1 MNTRTKEWIKRYIP
15 AEIVSL
21 IVTIATIFI
30 LYAKTHSRIATAL
43 AGTWLGSLAYFGYIL
58 ISDIIFAHRQVY
70 QHGGHYTFTTFLK
83 NIRALLAE
91 FGLAELVDSLLI
103 RPALMYYLPILTGSM
118 MGGSMLAKFAA
129 DITFYI
135 PAIISY
141 ELSKSRF
148 RKFH

>member
-1 MNTRTKEWIKRYIP
+1 
-15 AEIVSL
+15 
-21 IVTIATIFI
+21 
-30 LYAKTHSRIATAL
+30 
-43 AGTWLGSLAYFGYIL
+43 
-58 ISDIIFAHRQVY
+58 
-70 QHGGHYTFTTFLK
+70 LK